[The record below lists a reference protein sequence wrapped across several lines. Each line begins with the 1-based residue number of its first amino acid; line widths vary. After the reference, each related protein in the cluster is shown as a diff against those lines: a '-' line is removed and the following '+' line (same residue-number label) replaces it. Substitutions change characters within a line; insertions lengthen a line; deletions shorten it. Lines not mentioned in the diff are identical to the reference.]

1 VSIVIINKSEKG
13 RSAVVF
19 PKNRRLLEQLGENIK
34 LACKRRGYTQVLISE
49 RTGLSRLTIRKIEK
63 GDPGVSIGHYL
74 AVLSV
79 LGLADDFAKVAQDDE
94 LGHKLQDIKL
104 MGRKPGASS

>member
-1 VSIVIINKSEKG
+1 MSNKKPDKR

-19 PKNRRLLEQLGENIK
+19 PKNRRLLKQLGENTK
-34 LACKRRGYTQVLISE
+34 LAYKRRGYTQVLLSE

-63 GDPGVSIGHYL
+63 GDPTVSIGHYL

-79 LGLADDFAKVAQDDE
+79 LGLAGDLANVALDDE
-94 LGHKLQDIKL
+94 LGRKLQDIKL
-104 MGRKPGASS
+104 MGKKSGTLS

>member
-1 VSIVIINKSEKG
+1 MLASKKAEKS

-34 LACKRRGYTQVLISE
+34 LACKRRGYTQLLISE

-63 GDPGVSIGHYL
+63 GEPSVSIGHYL
-74 AVLSV
+74 TVLSV
-79 LGLADDFAKVAQDDE
+79 LGLAEDFARVAADDE
-94 LGHKLQDIKL
+94 LGRKLQDIKL
-104 MGRKPGASS
+104 MGKKSGAQP